1 MNRTLNFLIAL
12 VFSFVFFSKGYCD
25 TSALLKENDAIAAD
39 VDNVLSFYQLN
50 ENEKWRDITSE
61 IIQSSTTDPNTKNE
75 IIKNKRRII
84 LFVYPSDGLKIKGFL
99 SYTPNP
105 KMHPLIILFR
115 WGNRNFALMNPGLD
129 IANYGDYTVI
139 SSTLRDGVSEGKDEF
154 GGKDVNDMKN
164 LIDFIP
170 ELAKELNIEIHPHCT
185 FMIGPSRG
193 GLEMFQ
199 TLARFPEIQNRITKA
214 VALSA
219 ILDLHQQIQ
228 DRPHDMKPMFE
239 ESFGLNKNN
248 QAQWIKERDPLN
260 TVSKLKKT
268 LPILIVQGT
277 ADPRINVKEGY
288 KMLQTLKDS
297 GHKVDY
303 WEVKNGDHVLRN
315 VPQAMNTISQW
326 LEFNANCRDP

>member
-1 MNRTLNFLIAL
+1 MNRTSNFFICILLSFAY
-12 VFSFVFFSKGYCD
+12 FSIGSCD
-25 TSALLKENDAIAAD
+25 TAALLKEDESIAAD
-39 VDNVLSFYQLN
+39 VKNVLSFYELN
-50 ENEKWRDITSE
+50 ANEKWRDITSE
-61 IIQSSTTDPNTKNE
+61 ILQSSTTDSETKQS

-84 LFVYPSDGLKIKGFL
+84 VFVYPSDGLKIKGFL

-154 GGKDVNDMKN
+154 GGQDVNDMKN

-228 DRPHDMKPMFE
+228 DRPYDMKPMFE

-248 QAQWIKERDPLN
+248 QNQWINERNPLN

-288 KMLQTLKDS
+288 KMLKALQDS

-315 VPQAMNTISQW
+315 VPQAMNTISKW